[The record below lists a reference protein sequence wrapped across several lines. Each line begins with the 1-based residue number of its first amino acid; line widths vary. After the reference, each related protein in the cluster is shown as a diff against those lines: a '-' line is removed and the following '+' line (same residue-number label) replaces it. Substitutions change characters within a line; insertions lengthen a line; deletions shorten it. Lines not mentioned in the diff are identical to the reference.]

1 MVVSLTA
8 QNDEKFPRMTSK
20 TLRGICKQQK
30 LYLTPYLNDVLY
42 LHYKGFAKIEN
53 LEEYTGL
60 KCLWLECNGIS
71 TIENLGHLKELRC
84 LYLHQ
89 NLISKIENLDELCE
103 LDTLNL
109 SNNSIARIEN
119 ISCLKKLNTLQVS
132 HNRLSSKDDIAHLV
146 NCDNLSV
153 VDLSQNWLN
162 DPRIVDVLSQMK
174 NLRVVN
180 LMGNDV
186 IKEIKNYRKTL
197 ILKCKNLKYLDDRP
211 VFPRERACAEAWER
225 GGRDAENEERQN
237 WINIERKRIQDSVN
251 YLQKIRQNAAQRLEE
266 NKQQN
271 IDFENEVYLFV
282 KILMFFHVGAIC
294 GCLSCIF
301 IDFRFYLD
309 FFSFEVLAI

>member
-30 LYLTPYLNDVLY
+30 LYQTPYLNDALY

-71 TIENLGHLKELRC
+71 KMENLGHLKELRC

-103 LDTLNL
+103 LDTLNV
-109 SNNSIARIEN
+109 SNNSIAKIEN

-146 NCDNLSV
+146 DCDNLSV
-153 VDLSQNWLN
+153 VDLSQNRLN
-162 DPRIVDVLSQMK
+162 DPGIVDVLSQMK

-237 WINIERKRIQDSVN
+237 WINKERKRIQDSVD
-251 YLQKIRQNAAQRLEE
+251 YLRKIREDAAQRRQE
-266 NKQQN
+266 NEQKN

-282 KILMFFHVGAIC
+282 NKLIFFVIRE
-294 GCLSCIF
+294 LSVDVCRVF
-301 IDFRFYLD
+301 FFRFFRD
-309 FFSFEVLAI
+309 FFSFEVLAM

>member
-146 NCDNLSV
+146 DCDNLSV

-237 WINIERKRIQDSVN
+237 WINKERKRIQDSVN
-251 YLQKIRQNAAQRLEE
+251 YLQKIRQNAAQRREE
-266 NKQQN
+266 NKQQD

-282 KILMFFHVGAIC
+282 KILMFFSC
-294 GCLSCIF
+294 GSYLWMSIVY
-301 IDFRFYLD
+301 FY
-309 FFSFEVLAI
+309 

>member
-30 LYLTPYLNDVLY
+30 LYQTPYLNDVLY
-42 LHYKGFAKIEN
+42 LHYKGFTKIEN

-71 TIENLGHLKELRC
+71 TIENLGHLKELKC

-89 NLISKIENLDELCE
+89 NLISKIENLDKLCE
-103 LDTLNL
+103 LDTLNV
-109 SNNSIARIEN
+109 SNNSIAKIEN

-132 HNRLSSKDDIAHLV
+132 HNRLISRDDIAHLV
-146 NCDNLSV
+146 DCDNLGV
-153 VDLSQNWLN
+153 VDLSQNRLS
-162 DPRIVDVLSQMK
+162 DPGIVDVLSQME

-237 WINIERKRIQDSVN
+237 WINKERKKIQDSVD
-251 YLQKIRQNAAQRLEE
+251 YLRKIREDAAQRRQE
-266 NKQQN
+266 NEQKN
-271 IDFENEVYLFV
+271 IDFEVYLFV
-282 KILMFFHVGAIC
+282 NSLVFLSCGSYLWMIVFRFFRGFFH
-294 GCLSCIF
+294 S
-301 IDFRFYLD
+301 RYYLH
-309 FFSFEVLAI
+309 E